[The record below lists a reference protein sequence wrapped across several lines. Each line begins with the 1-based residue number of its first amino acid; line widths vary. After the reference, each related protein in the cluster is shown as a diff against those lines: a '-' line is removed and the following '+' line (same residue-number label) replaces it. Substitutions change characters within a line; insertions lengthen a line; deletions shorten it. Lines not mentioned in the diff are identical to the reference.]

1 MNEILKESLY
11 MLEETIYVEDY
22 EYSLQQKLGSLR
34 EFIATASDVLEKE
47 EFSFEDKN
55 VQICLTT
62 GPFDVS
68 SIFELDGKLYVLGDR
83 DRIVAPIELTSENVL
98 EIDGLLYAVIEL
110 FEKQ

>member
-1 MNEILKESLY
+1 MNEILEDSLMMLKEAVFV
-11 MLEETIYVEDY
+11 EEY
-22 EYSLQQKLGSLR
+22 EYSTEQKMAVLR

-55 VQICLTT
+55 VPIDLNFGTIN
-62 GPFDVS
+62 VS
-68 SIFELDGKLYVLGDR
+68 TIFELDGKLYVLGDR